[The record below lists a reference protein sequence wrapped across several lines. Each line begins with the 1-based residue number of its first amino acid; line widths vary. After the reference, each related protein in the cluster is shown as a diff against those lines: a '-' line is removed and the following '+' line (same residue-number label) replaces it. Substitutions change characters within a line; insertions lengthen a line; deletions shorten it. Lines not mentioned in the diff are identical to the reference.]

1 VYIETAILLAILYKG
16 FHAMRSVAET
26 ERLRLLE
33 FTRDDAPFLLE
44 LLNTPEWIKF
54 IGDRNIKTLEEAQ
67 NYASSRLIS
76 SYHRF
81 GFGLYKVELKDNST
95 PIGMCGLVRREALD
109 DVDLGFAFL
118 PEYTGRGYAEE
129 AGSAT
134 IDLARKK
141 VKSKRLV
148 AITMVDNSHSI
159 NLLRKLGFNFEKTV
173 NFPGEDQTLM
183 MYSVNLKTR

>member
-1 VYIETAILLAILYKG
+1 MK
-16 FHAMRSVAET
+16 SVAET
-26 ERLRLLE
+26 ERLRLRE
-33 FTRDDAPFLLE
+33 FTKNDAPFLLE
-44 LLNTPEWIKF
+44 LLNTPAWIKF
-54 IGDRNIKTLEEAQ
+54 IGDRNVKTIEEAQ
-67 NYASSRLIS
+67 AYASSRLIT
-76 SYHRF
+76 SYNRF
-81 GFGLYKVELKDNST
+81 GFGLYKVELKDDST
-95 PIGMCGLVRREALD
+95 PIGMCGLVRREALE

-118 PEYTGRGYAEE
+118 PEYTGMGYAEE

-148 AITMVDNSHSI
+148 AITMVDNSNSI

-183 MYSVNLKTR
+183 MYSVELKGR

>member
-1 VYIETAILLAILYKG
+1 MKYV
-16 FHAMRSVAET
+16 SET
-26 ERLRLLE
+26 ERLKLRE
-33 FTRDDAPFLLE
+33 FSKEDAPFLLE
-44 LLNTPEWIKF
+44 LLNTPEWLKF
-54 IGDRNIKTLEEAQ
+54 IGDRNVRTLDAARE
-67 NYASSRLIS
+67 YAANRLMS

-81 GFGLYKVELKDNST
+81 GFGLYMVELKGTST

-118 PEYTGRGYAEE
+118 PQFTGHGYAKE
-129 AGSAT
+129 AGTAT
-134 IDLARKK
+134 MDLARKK

-183 MYSVNLKTR
+183 MYSVDLKK

>member
-1 VYIETAILLAILYKG
+1 MK
-16 FHAMRSVAET
+16 SVAET
-26 ERLRLLE
+26 ERLRLRE
-33 FTRDDAPFLLE
+33 FSREDAPFLLE
-44 LLNTPEWIKF
+44 LFNTPEWIKF
-54 IGDRNIKTLEEAQ
+54 IGDRNVRTLDEART
-67 NYASSRLIS
+67 YASSRLIS

-118 PEYTGRGYAEE
+118 PQFTGMGYAQE
-129 AGSAT
+129 AGTA
-134 IDLARKK
+134 IMELARKK

-183 MYSVNLKTR
+183 MYSVDLKMAR

>member
-1 VYIETAILLAILYKG
+1 MK
-16 FHAMRSVAET
+16 FVAET
-26 ERLRLLE
+26 ERLKLRE
-33 FTRDDAPFLLE
+33 FSKDDAPFLLE
-44 LLNTPEWIKF
+44 LLNTPAWIKF
-54 IGDRNIKTLEEAQ
+54 IGDRNVRTLDAARE
-67 NYASSRLIS
+67 YAVNRLIS

-81 GFGLYKVELKDNST
+81 GFGLYMVELKEGST

-118 PEYTGRGYAEE
+118 PQYTGHGYAKE
-129 AGSAT
+129 AGSA
-134 IDLARKK
+134 IMDLARKK

-148 AITMVDNSHSI
+148 AITMVDNSNSI

-183 MYSVNLKTR
+183 MYSVDLKK

>member
-1 VYIETAILLAILYKG
+1 MK
-16 FHAMRSVAET
+16 FVAET
-26 ERLRLLE
+26 ERLKLRE
-33 FTRDDAPFLLE
+33 FSREDAPFLLE

-54 IGDRNIKTLEEAQ
+54 IGDRNVRTIDEARD
-67 NYASSRLIS
+67 YASNRLIS

-81 GFGLYKVELKDNST
+81 GFGLYMVQLKKSSI
-95 PIGMCGLVRREALD
+95 PIGMCGLVRREALE

-118 PEYTGRGYAEE
+118 PEYTGLGYARE
-129 AGSAT
+129 ASTAAM
-134 IDLARKK
+134 DVARKK

-159 NLLRKLGFNFEKTV
+159 NLLQKLGFNFEKTV

-183 MYSVNLKTR
+183 MYAVDLKK

>member
-1 VYIETAILLAILYKG
+1 MK
-16 FHAMRSVAET
+16 SVAET
-26 ERLRLLE
+26 ERLRLRE
-33 FTRDDAPFLLE
+33 FSRNDAPFLLE
-44 LLNTPEWIKF
+44 LLNSPAWIKF
-54 IGDRNIKTLEEAQ
+54 IGDRNVRTIQEAQ
-67 NYASSRLIS
+67 DYASSRLIT

-118 PEYTGRGYAEE
+118 PEYTGMGYAEE

-148 AITMVDNSHSI
+148 AITMVDNSNSI

-183 MYSVNLKTR
+183 MYSVDLKGR

>member
-1 VYIETAILLAILYKG
+1 MK
-16 FHAMRSVAET
+16 SVAET
-26 ERLRLLE
+26 ERLRLCE
-33 FTRDDAPFLLE
+33 FTREDAPFLLE

-54 IGDRNIKTLEEAQ
+54 IGDRNVRTLDEAR

-76 SYHRF
+76 SYHRY
-81 GFGLYKVELKDNST
+81 GFGLYKVELKNDST
-95 PIGMCGLVRREALD
+95 PIGMCGLVRREALE

-118 PEYTGRGYAEE
+118 PQFTGMGYAEE
-129 AGSAT
+129 AGTAT
-134 IDLARKK
+134 MDLARRK

-173 NFPGEDQTLM
+173 NFPGEEQTLM
-183 MYSVNLKTR
+183 MYSVNLKAR